1 MGEQKRRHE
10 LGDAPIEPHDFSPG
24 SAWQTEAE
32 LNGASCMADAGGNLV
47 PYASLMKRAAMHLS
61 AIRAENAQLREA
73 LESIAAVAEG
83 LLTKVFLEG
92 PRQ

>member
-1 MGEQKRRHE
+1 M
-10 LGDAPIEPHDFSPG
+10 DAVNDDFSPG

-61 AIRAENAQLREA
+61 AIRAENAQLRKA
-73 LESIAAVAEG
+73 LESIAAVAGDIPDSWSDNGAGAGGEG
-83 LLTKVFLEG
+83 HGDLTSDG
-92 PRQ
+92 